1 MRLIFTRVPNQ
12 RLCRYDVIIIF
23 VCFWFA
29 CGNRNVGCADI
40 MRSVNSTNP
49 IFPTLRLPWS
59 TVTRRPGRV
68 IQAYRCCNNDLCNED
83 AQISTVARTLGSPRA
98 LFNGTAAPADQLMAN
113 GTVTPAEQRMTNGTV
128 APAEQR
134 MTNGTIAPVEQR
146 MTNGTVAPVEQ
157 QMANGTQTAAA
168 ASESSPSKQWVDRT
182 TASRR
187 QVDDPSTRNLGSKS
201 QTPKRYMRVLFK
213 SGRRLKR
220 ATRHFIPSCIVRIH
234 VLSAHIIKK
243 NYKIQKLVVK
253 FFPHVINGK

>member
-12 RLCRYDVIIIF
+12 RLCRYDIIIIF
-23 VCFWFA
+23 FCFLFA

-113 GTVTPAEQRMTNGTV
+113 GTVTPAEQRMTNGT
-128 APAEQR
+128 
-134 MTNGTIAPVEQR
+134 IAPVEQR

-157 QMANGTQTAAA
+157 QMANGTQTAAV

-187 QVDDPSTRNLGSKS
+187 QVDDTSTRNLGSKS

-220 ATRHFIPSCIVRIH
+220 ATQRFIPSCIVRIH

-243 NYKIQKLVVK
+243 IIKSKNSLLN
-253 FFPHVINGK
+253 FFRTWLMENNPLRGQRLRPS